1 MMQPPRFGLTQT
13 VAPSEEPITLAEAR
27 LWCRIDADDTS
38 QDSELT
44 LLIKAARQRCE
55 NVAGIALV
63 TQTWKLTLD
72 AFPDDGLI
80 RLPRPP
86 LASVTSIKY
95 LDTSGVE
102 QTLATTEYRVDADS
116 KPGLIQEDSGKAWPA
131 VYDVLAAVRVTYVAG
146 YGLAASVPEDIKLR
160 LRAHI
165 CYCFENRDTLDDEY
179 LDRLFAVFA
188 CGEMFG

>member
-1 MMQPPRFGLTQT
+1 MQPPRFGLTQT
-13 VAPSEEPITLAEAR
+13 VTPSEEPITLAKAK
-27 LWCRIDADDTS
+27 LWCRIDSDDTS
-38 QDSELT
+38 QDDEIT
-44 LLIKAARQRCE
+44 ELIKAARLRCE
-55 NVAGIALV
+55 KVAGIALV

-86 LASVTSIKY
+86 LASVTNIKY

-131 VYDVLAAVRVTYVAG
+131 IYDVVAAVRVTYVAG
-146 YGLAASVPEDIKLR
+146 YGGASAVPEDIKQR
-160 LRAHI
+160 LRAHV
-165 CYCFENRDTLDDEY
+165 CYCYENRDQLDEEY
-179 LDRLFAVFA
+179 LDRLFAVFS
-188 CGEMFG
+188 CGELFG